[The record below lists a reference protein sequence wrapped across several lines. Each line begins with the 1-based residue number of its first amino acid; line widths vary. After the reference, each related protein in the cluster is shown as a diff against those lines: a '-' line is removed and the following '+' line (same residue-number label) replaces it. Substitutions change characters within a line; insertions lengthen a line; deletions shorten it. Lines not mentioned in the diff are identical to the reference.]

1 MFFNII
7 TSENYSCLFLHTK
20 WFLELLFKNCLWSW
34 LTTGPSSW
42 HYSCNCVGTAKIS
55 SPPPNSITLS
65 YSIELDFKY
74 VGLTSKSKCVLYKGK
89 CSTTQDSQENVWSW
103 NWKGNPDCIHWE
115 IFPKWPL
122 PKEQK
127 LGLHNNIKI
136 FALLYL
142 SHLIIPGKIFAHEIY
157 AIEIYLPKDEN
168 VRNNIIPVI
177 FQLNMK
183 WIVIHF

>member
-42 HYSCNCVGTAKIS
+42 RYSCNCFGTAKIS

-127 LGLHNNIKI
+127 LGLHKTLKFLHYFIYQI
-136 FALLYL
+136 SLYL
-142 SHLIIPGKIFAHEIY
+142 ERSSLMKVMPLKFIF
-157 AIEIYLPKDEN
+157 LK
-168 VRNNIIPVI
+168 
-177 FQLNMK
+177 MK
-183 WIVIHF
+183 MWGTISSQSFSN